1 MEQSGSQKRG
11 KPIKS
16 VTLDPRVVEVV
27 NARRRETLEPF
38 STALCA
44 LVLLGEE
51 AKRDRQVQ
59 P

>member
-27 NARRRETLEPF
+27 NARRRVTLETF
-38 STALCA
+38 SAAIGELA
-44 LVLLGEE
+44 LLG
-51 AKRDRQVQ
+51 AKASQQVQ
-59 P
+59 G